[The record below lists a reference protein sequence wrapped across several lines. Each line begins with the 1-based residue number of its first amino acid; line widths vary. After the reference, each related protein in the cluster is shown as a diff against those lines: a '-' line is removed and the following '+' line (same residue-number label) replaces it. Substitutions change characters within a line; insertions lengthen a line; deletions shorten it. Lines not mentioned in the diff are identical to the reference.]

1 MIDSMRETFSAK
13 ELCEAFEVSPSSYY
27 AWKQSKLTKPLM
39 EEKKIIEAIKD
50 IHSHRHMKSYG
61 SPRMTEEL
69 KSRGFQCGRHRVA
82 PLMREQ
88 GIFVRPRRAFRP
100 RTTKVDTTAR
110 IAPNHLREACAP
122 NAPGQ
127 QLVSDITYL
136 RTKQGWLYLSI
147 VIDLFSRSIVGW
159 DLSDSLAA
167 QSVGRAIKKAHEN
180 GSIQK
185 GCLFHSDRGCQYTSD
200 HVRKT
205 LGQWVRQSMSAKGYC
220 YDNAFAETCFATIKA
235 EMLPDSQI
243 FESKLAARRAIFD
256 YIETFYNRTRRHS
269 SLGQISPLQF
279 LQLYNKQQNI
289 HLN

>member
-27 AWKQSKLTKPLM
+27 AWKQSKLTKRLM
-39 EEKKIIEAIKD
+39 EEKKIIAAIKD

-69 KSRGFQCGRHRVA
+69 KSQGFQCGRHRVA
-82 PLMREQ
+82 RLMREQ
-88 GIFVRPRRAFRP
+88 DIFVRPRRAFRP
-100 RTTKVDTTAR
+100 RTTKVDTTVR

-122 NAPGQ
+122 NAPGK

-147 VIDLFSRSIVGW
+147 VIDLFSRFIVGW

-167 QSVGRAIKKAHEN
+167 QGVGRAIKKAHEN

-205 LGQWVRQSMSAKGYC
+205 LGQWVQ
-220 YDNAFAETCFATIKA
+220 
-235 EMLPDSQI
+235 QI
-243 FESKLAARRAIFD
+243 QHQR
-256 YIETFYNRTRRHS
+256 
-269 SLGQISPLQF
+269 
-279 LQLYNKQQNI
+279 
-289 HLN
+289 